1 VNYLRQTWGGL
12 DATIDAT
19 AVDEL
24 TAKNE

>member
-12 DATIDAT
+12 DATIDAA